1 MFTATLAIELFQRLK
16 KIPFVQEIEIIEQ
29 PYDVEADISMRVH
42 TLPDMKRNRSDIIDT
57 IVAWEMEELVKTGE
71 MPGIYWEWA
80 QNPYS

>member
-1 MFTATLAIELFQRLK
+1 MLTATLTVELFQRLK
-16 KIPFVQEIEIIEQ
+16 QIPFIQEIEIIEQ
-29 PYDVEADISMRVH
+29 PYDVESDLALRLH
-42 TLPDMKRNRSDIIDT
+42 TLPHAEQERKLVTKT